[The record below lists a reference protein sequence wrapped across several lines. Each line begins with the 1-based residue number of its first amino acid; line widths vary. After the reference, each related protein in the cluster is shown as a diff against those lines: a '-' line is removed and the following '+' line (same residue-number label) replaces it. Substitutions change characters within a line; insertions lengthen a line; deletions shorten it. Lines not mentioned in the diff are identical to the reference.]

1 MTRLGG
7 RVGADGEGYR
17 PSKSHTPSKAT
28 PTQVERAIAAL
39 RFGCVTLN
47 GWSVLGYLAACKGAS
62 WGAHPDGGPRS
73 GCGVSGNAY
82 GHTHIIKTV
91 VRPHTPRHRPSPPPP
106 LTAAALTATAPRH
119 LLPFHLLPPLSPGAR
134 PATHHRAA
142 LRRQRSTLR
151 RLPESRAA
159 AGARSLALPLAGPE
173 RGSCASF
180 LRRLGARLAAP
191 RRCRGRLIGCP
202 ATASAARASLP
213 QSRRSHS
220 FRPSRPRAPTG
231 GLRRAARGPLR
242 AVHGARAPPAML
254 AAGGARRAEPQR
266 GSGRAG
272 RTARGIRRSGLM
284 FPPHPVP
291 LTHS

>member
-1 MTRLGG
+1 MRHAQRLVGTRLLGRLQGSQLGG
-7 RVGADGEGYR
+7 TPGRR
-17 PSKSHTPSKAT
+17 P
-28 PTQVERAIAAL
+28 AL
-39 RFGCVTLN
+39 GLRRQWQRL
-47 GWSVLGYLAACKGAS
+47 
-62 WGAHPDGGPRS
+62 
-73 GCGVSGNAY
+73 
-82 GHTHIIKTV
+82 
-91 VRPHTPRHRPSPPPP
+91 RPHAHHQDCGAPPHTSPPP
-106 LTAAALTATAPRH
+106 LTATAPRH

-173 RGSCASF
+173 RGSCVSF

-191 RRCRGRLIGCP
+191 RRCGGRLIGCP

-284 FPPHPVP
+284 FPPHPAVP
-291 LTHS
+291 LPHSYVRRGRRAFGRVNEQTGSPSPGLACASGLHPTAL